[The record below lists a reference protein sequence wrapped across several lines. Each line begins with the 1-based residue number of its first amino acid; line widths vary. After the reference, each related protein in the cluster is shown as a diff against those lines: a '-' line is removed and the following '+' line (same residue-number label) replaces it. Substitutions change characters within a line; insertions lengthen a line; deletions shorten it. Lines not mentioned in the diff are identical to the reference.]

1 MGTVHSRRS
10 LIMGMNAMC
19 NIIILL
25 FLVLVNTFDAQGL
38 KSPLLWREDGRCG
51 DKYPLPNG
59 TPGQCD
65 PAGDGPKK
73 GPCCSPTGF
82 CGNTEAH
89 CSCPDCVNYGMVKEP
104 WRSDGRCGKKFPM
117 FNGKPYQCNPKLSGP
132 KKGPCCSPSGFCGN
146 TDAHCA
152 CDTCVDFSK
161 EQAGANADE
170 SKDATDGKAS
180 TEEDE
185 SSDA

>member
-1 MGTVHSRRS
+1 
-10 LIMGMNAMC
+10 
-19 NIIILL
+19 
-25 FLVLVNTFDAQGL
+25 
-38 KSPLLWREDGRCG
+38 
-51 DKYPLPNG
+51 
-59 TPGQCD
+59 
-65 PAGDGPKK
+65 
-73 GPCCSPTGF
+73 
-82 CGNTEAH
+82 
-89 CSCPDCVNYGMVKEP
+89 
-104 WRSDGRCGKKFPM
+104 M

-185 SSDA
+185 SSDADGPDLEAECEAASEAGEDQHSEYCELDCTHTMCKYPVC